1 MALLAVENLTKSFYI
16 HASAKE
22 VPGCQGVSFEV
33 APEQVTV
40 ISGASGS
47 GKSSVLKCI
56 YRTYKP
62 DSGSIKFQRAGGEI
76 VDLATAPDQL
86 ILALR
91 LKDIAFAKQ
100 FLWCLPRKSA
110 HAVVAR
116 PLLLAGMA
124 EADASERASA
134 ALRRVGLKER
144 LWELPPATFSGG
156 ERQRVNLARCIAG
169 DPRLLILDEPTASL
183 DPASRDGI
191 LELISELKSQKV
203 TILAAIHHPESIAKI
218 ADSHHRFS

>member
-1 MALLAVENLTKSFYI
+1 MALLEVKNLTKSFYI
-16 HASAKE
+16 HASQKA
-22 VPGCQGVSFEV
+22 VPGCAGVSFDV
-33 APEQVTV
+33 AANQVTV

-62 DSGSIKFQRAGGEI
+62 DSGSIIFRTSDDEA
-76 VDLATAPDQL
+76 VDLATAADQV

-91 LKDIAFAKQ
+91 LNDIAFAKQ

-110 HAVVAR
+110 QAVVAR
-116 PLLLAGMA
+116 PLLLGGMA
-124 EADASERASA
+124 TEEAHDRAAA
-134 ALRRVGLKER
+134 ALSRVGLKER

-156 ERQRVNLARCIAG
+156 ERQRVNVARCIAG
-169 DPRLLILDEPTASL
+169 EPRLLILDEPTASL
-183 DPASRDGI
+183 DPVSRDGI
-191 LELISELKSQKV
+191 LELISELKSQNV

-218 ADSHHRFS
+218 ADTHHRFS

>member
-1 MALLAVENLTKSFYI
+1 MALLAVKNLTKSFYI

-22 VPGCQGVSFEV
+22 VPGCAEVSFAV
-33 APEQVTV
+33 PAHQVTV

-62 DSGSIKFQRAGGEI
+62 DSGSILFRASDERLI
-76 VDLATAPDQL
+76 DLANAPDQQV
-86 ILALR
+86 LALR
-91 LKDIAFAKQ
+91 LREIAFAKQ

-116 PLLLAGMA
+116 PLLLAGIGED
-124 EADASERASA
+124 EAQSRAAA

-191 LELISELKSQKV
+191 LALISELKSQQV

-218 ADSHHRFS
+218 ADNHHRFS